1 MSSSYTDNKINIWDR
16 VEEAE
21 KQIAEGKLYLSPNL
35 VVNENIMIDNSTP
48 INCEFNKKINNF
60 PCLLNYAV
68 PNWCKCGADDEFE
81 KKKKII
87 SKLNNETINIK
98 INRVSKPITLNL
110 VELIV
115 YCKRNKISIPLSEYN
130 LKNTELLKK
139 KINYSLKNLEEYLY
153 I

>member
-1 MSSSYTDNKINIWDR
+1 MSSSESDTRINIWDR

-21 KQIAEGKLYLSPNL
+21 QQIADGKLYLSSNL
-35 VVNENIMIDNSTP
+35 VLNENNMIDNSTP

-68 PNWCKCGADDEFE
+68 PNWCKCGSDDEFE
-81 KKKKII
+81 EKKKII